1 VKTVST
7 IYQESEESG
16 WTADDGSGNRIT
28 YDTRE
33 AAAHMAHAMD
43 DAFVL
48 DRGRERRAAIE
59 RITRKRKITT
69 LD

>member
-1 VKTVST
+1 MMSTVCRGPDGP
-7 IYQESEESG
+7 G

-28 YDTRE
+28 YDSHE
-33 AAAHMAHAMD
+33 AAEYMAHAMD

-48 DRGRERRAAIE
+48 DQGRKRCAAIE
-59 RITRKRKITT
+59 RITRKYKITT